1 MENKNNCAF
10 SASLGSRCHF
20 HFDPPIP
27 QTPFTA
33 QKTIMGKD
41 RKIHF
46 LCRTGY
52 MKAEEVEAWVAQAFE
67 ASAEEFSA
75 LIADAIELLRAELRS
90 RNGCGLV
97 RIDPYTVNSVAVIG
111 DLHGDIESLSYIL
124 KQREVATAN
133 RIILL
138 GDYGDRGD
146 ESVAIYSVVLTL
158 KMLAGRGERVIL
170 MRGNHEGP
178 PDMSFRPHELPLF
191 FVKRYGEQGKELY
204 RALKELWSY
213 LPYAVLITDKYMIV
227 HGGVPC
233 HVSSLD
239 EIAHARD
246 THPASSTFKE
256 LLWNDPIEANGC
268 FESVRGSGM
277 MFGKNTTAN
286 FLQMAGVK
294 AVIRSH
300 HQCEGIEVSHDGKIL
315 TVFSRKGEPYYNTKA
330 AYLLLDES
338 LIREAQDANE
348 LAKRAA
354 RVW

>member
-1 MENKNNCAF
+1 VENKNNCVV
-10 SASLGSRCHF
+10 SSSLGSLCHF
-20 HFDPPIP
+20 RFDPTIP
-27 QTPFTA
+27 QTPL
-33 QKTIMGKD
+33 QLK
-41 RKIHF
+41 RL
-46 LCRTGY
+46 LCVKAEKSTFCVELES
-52 MKAEEVEAWVAQAFE
+52 MKAEEVEAWVQQAFE

-75 LIADAIELLRAELRS
+75 LITDAIKLLREELRA
-90 RNGCGLV
+90 RNGSGMV
-97 RIDPYTVNSVAVIG
+97 RIDPYTVRSVAVIG
-111 DLHGDIESLSYIL
+111 DLHGDIESLKHIL
-124 KQREVATAN
+124 KQDEVATAN
-133 RIILL
+133 QIIFL

-146 ESVAIYSVVLTL
+146 ESVAMYSLVLTV
-158 KMLAGRGERVIL
+158 KVLAGRGERVIL

-204 RALKELWSY
+204 RALKELWAY
-213 LPYAVLITDKYMIV
+213 LPYAVLITGRYMLV

-268 FESVRGSGM
+268 FESVRGVGM
-277 MFGKNTTAN
+277 MFGKNTTN
-286 FLQMAGVK
+286 DFLRMAGVT

-300 HQCEGIEVSHDGKIL
+300 HQCEGVEVSHDGTIL
-315 TVFSRKGEPYYNTKA
+315 TVFSRKGAPYYNTKA
-330 AYLLLDES
+330 AYLFLDETT
-338 LIREAQDANE
+338 LREAQDANE
-348 LAKRAA
+348 LAKRGA